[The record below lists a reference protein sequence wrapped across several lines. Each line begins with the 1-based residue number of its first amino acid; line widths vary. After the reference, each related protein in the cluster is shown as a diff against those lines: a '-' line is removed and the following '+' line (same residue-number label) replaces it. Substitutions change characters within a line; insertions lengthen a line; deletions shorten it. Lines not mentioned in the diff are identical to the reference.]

1 MIWQSEILLI
11 LGVWVLALLFIF
23 PSSAAADMG
32 AIVPGRNVT
41 VDEPGQKA
49 IIAYNGVEEILIL
62 GTDLQASMPTKVL
75 RFIPFPSEPQVFL
88 APNTCFQNLETLF
101 SKYEMTYL
109 VQVRGGGSAREAVEF
124 RFHKRLGAHDVT
136 VVHIRDSQH
145 FTTWVNEFF
154 RQQGLPHRTL
164 SSQETSL
171 ISDYVQRGFSFF
183 VFDLVELG
191 QETTSVEP
199 LLYRFPTQHFYY
211 PLKISKLFGKVGT
224 IELFVFGKRR
234 KIRQPEDDPD
244 GVRYVLRSSSAFV
257 TADDMQRVAPEI
269 AELLG
274 QEALLQAFNYKEVLF
289 THDVWLPESPVHE
302 YHAYNPLSR

>member
-1 MIWQSEILLI
+1 MILLSEVLLI
-11 LGVWVLALLFIF
+11 LIVCVLALLFIF

-32 AIVPGRNVT
+32 AIIPGRNVT

-62 GTDLQASMPTKVL
+62 GTDLHASAPTKAL

-88 APNTCFQNLETLF
+88 APNTCFQNLEMLF
-101 SKYEMTYL
+101 SKYKMTYL
-109 VQVRGGGSAREAVEF
+109 VQLRGGSQREAVEF

-136 VVHIRDSQH
+136 VVQIQDAHH

-154 RQQGLPHRTL
+154 RQKGLPNRTL
-164 SSQETSL
+164 SSQETS
-171 ISDYVQRGFSFF
+171 IITDYVQRGFSFF

-191 QETTSVEP
+191 QETTSIEP
-199 LLYRFPTQHFYY
+199 LLYRFPTRSFYY
-211 PLKISKLFGKVGT
+211 PLKASKLFGKVGT

-234 KIRQPEDDPD
+234 EIRQPEDAPD
-244 GVRYVLRSSSAFV
+244 GVRYILRSSSALV
-257 TADDMQRVAPEI
+257 TTDDMQRVAPEI

-274 QEALLQAFNYKEVLF
+274 QEALLQAFNYKGVLF

-302 YHAYNPLSR
+302 YHAYDPLSR